1 MEGEV
6 MFGEIP
12 EFLEQEYFEEHTTG
26 TLFLPD
32 HTWQIRWFASVQT
45 DAYDMQLLYPDG
57 DMDEQARDELL
68 DYIRQEASQYREL
81 GVTADDRL
89 IALSTCENGM
99 TDGRDILIGQIIDE
113 PDGETEGES
122 EEGMAADSAAVD
134 ETAAEETAGRRSDA
148 K

>member
-1 MEGEV
+1 
-6 MFGEIP
+6 
-12 EFLEQEYFEEHTTG
+12 
-26 TLFLPD
+26 
-32 HTWQIRWFASVQT
+32 
-45 DAYDMQLLYPDG
+45 MQLLYPDG